1 MPCSTQPK
9 LHLIKNVDQ
18 CKTLAKCFKIF
29 VKSFIKLQSE
39 VQGELW
45 NKEFLPPS
53 ASDIWKD
60 TNTFRLLF
68 STPLRYQYKCTHIN
82 TDTHYIQKMK
92 NLPQFLVSLDLS
104 GGEETDAGEA
114 KILVVHKHFDWNDVG
129 LTEVIDKT
137 AYVSI
142 TPGINAVGVT
152 ILAIEEVVIIHEGL
166 MNRKWSRGPR
176 VKGLKH

>member
-1 MPCSTQPK
+1 MQEK
-9 LHLIKNVDQ
+9 LWDKGCQ
-18 CKTLAKCFKIF
+18 
-29 VKSFIKLQSE
+29 
-39 VQGELW
+39 
-45 NKEFLPPS
+45 PPS

-60 TNTFRLLF
+60 TNTLHVLL
-68 STPLRYQYKCTHIN
+68 SIPLSHQSKCTNIIN
-82 TDTHYIQKMK
+82 KYTQKMK

-142 TPGINAVGVT
+142 TSGINAVGVT
-152 ILAIEEVVIIHEGL
+152 VLAIEEEVIIHEGG
-166 MNRKWSRGPR
+166 MNRKWSRGPW
-176 VKGLKH
+176 VKGLKHILLKLTLAAS